1 MATLKDPESL
11 ARYLEEAYVSKYA
24 KYLDDDDSDNDDED
38 EDEEEESPKS
48 DSKKHNV
55 KKPVSSDDKSK
66 EKDDKKKEIPTTP
79 SYLSTEELL
88 KIRNV
93 AVIVLHKYPKL
104 KKCCDYIDLKDKDHI
119 NDDGERE
126 SELDK
131 YYNSG
136 NPKSFVKLIDG
147 DVFSG
152 YPNFR
157 SGGNEAYEKDARA
170 FTKEMN
176 ETLEAKGIKAKWYV
190 GPDREDEAISF
201 GVRSTKT
208 KIKK

>member
-1 MATLKDPESL
+1 MATLKDLESL

-24 KYLDDDDSDNDDED
+24 KYLDDDDDDNEED
-38 EDEEEESPKS
+38 NDEEESTSKFN
-48 DSKKHNV
+48 SKKSEAKNT
-55 KKPVSSDDKSK
+55 SSKDIEKRDDKN
-66 EKDDKKKEIPTTP
+66 KDVPTIP

-88 KIRNV
+88 KIRNI

-157 SGGNEAYEKDARA
+157 SGGNEAYEKDAKA

-176 ETLEAKGIKAKWYV
+176 ETLEDRGIKAKWCI
-190 GPDREDEAISF
+190 GPDKEDEAISF

-208 KIKK
+208 KVKK

>member
-1 MATLKDPESL
+1 MATLKDLESL

-24 KYLDDDDSDNDDED
+24 KYLDDDDDDDNEEDD
-38 EDEEEESPKS
+38 DEEEPTSKFN
-48 DSKKHNV
+48 SKKSEV
-55 KKPVSSDDKSK
+55 KNTSSKDI
-66 EKDDKKKEIPTTP
+66 EKRDDKKKDVPTIP

-88 KIRNV
+88 KIRNI

-157 SGGNEAYEKDARA
+157 SGGNEAYEKDAKA

-176 ETLEAKGIKAKWYV
+176 ETLEDRGIKAKWCT
-190 GPDREDEAISF
+190 GPDKEDEAISF

>member
-24 KYLDDDDSDNDDED
+24 KYLDDDDNDDDDED

-55 KKPVSSDDKSK
+55 KKSVSSDDKSK
-66 EKDDKKKEIPTTP
+66 EKDDKKEIHTTP

-88 KIRNV
+88 KIRNI

-104 KKCCDYIDLKDKDHI
+104 KKCCDYIDLRDKDHI

>member
-24 KYLDDDDSDNDDED
+24 KYLDDDDNDNDDED

-48 DSKKHNV
+48 DSKKHDV
-55 KKPVSSDDKSK
+55 KKSVSSDDKSK
-66 EKDDKKKEIPTTP
+66 EKDDKKEIPTTP

>member
-1 MATLKDPESL
+1 MATLKDLESL

-24 KYLDDDDSDNDDED
+24 KYLDDDDDDDNEEDD
-38 EDEEEESPKS
+38 DEEEPTSKFN
-48 DSKKHNV
+48 SKKSEV
-55 KKPVSSDDKSK
+55 KNTSSKDI
-66 EKDDKKKEIPTTP
+66 EKRDDKKKDVPTIP

-88 KIRNV
+88 KIRNI

-157 SGGNEAYEKDARA
+157 SGGNEAYEKDAKA

-176 ETLEAKGIKAKWYV
+176 ETLEDRGIKAKWCI
-190 GPDREDEAISF
+190 GPDKEDEAISF

-208 KIKK
+208 KVKK

>member
-1 MATLKDPESL
+1 MATLKDLESL

-24 KYLDDDDSDNDDED
+24 KYLDDDDDDDNEEDD
-38 EDEEEESPKS
+38 DEEEPTSKFN
-48 DSKKHNV
+48 SKKSEV
-55 KKPVSSDDKSK
+55 KNTSSKDI
-66 EKDDKKKEIPTTP
+66 EKRDDKKKDVPTIP

-88 KIRNV
+88 KIRNI

-157 SGGNEAYEKDARA
+157 SGGNEAYEKDAKA

-176 ETLEAKGIKAKWYV
+176 ETLEDRGIKAKWCT
-190 GPDREDEAISF
+190 GPDKEDEAISF

-208 KIKK
+208 KVKK

>member
-1 MATLKDPESL
+1 MATLKDLESL
-11 ARYLEEAYVSKYA
+11 AEYLEEGYVSKYA
-24 KYLDDDDSDNDDED
+24 KYLDDDDDDDNEEDD
-38 EDEEEESPKS
+38 DEEESTSKFN
-48 DSKKHNV
+48 SKKSEAKNT
-55 KKPVSSDDKSK
+55 SSKDI
-66 EKDDKKKEIPTTP
+66 EKRDDKKKDVPTIP

-88 KIRNV
+88 KIRNI

-157 SGGNEAYEKDARA
+157 SGGNEAYEKDAKA

-176 ETLEAKGIKAKWYV
+176 ETLEDRGIKAKWCT
-190 GPDREDEAISF
+190 GPDKEDEAISF

>member
-1 MATLKDPESL
+1 MATLKDLESL

-24 KYLDDDDSDNDDED
+24 KYLDDDDDDDNEEDD
-38 EDEEEESPKS
+38 DEEESTSKFN
-48 DSKKHNV
+48 SKKSEV
-55 KKPVSSDDKSK
+55 KNTSSKDI
-66 EKDDKKKEIPTTP
+66 EKRDDKKKDVPTIP

-88 KIRNV
+88 KIRNI

-157 SGGNEAYEKDARA
+157 SGGNEAYEKDAKA

-176 ETLEAKGIKAKWYV
+176 ETLEDRGIKAKWCI
-190 GPDREDEAISF
+190 GPDKEDEAISF

>member
-1 MATLKDPESL
+1 MATLKDLESL

-24 KYLDDDDSDNDDED
+24 KYLDDDDDDDNEEDD
-38 EDEEEESPKS
+38 DEEEPTSKFN
-48 DSKKHNV
+48 SKKSEV
-55 KKPVSSDDKSK
+55 KNTSSKDI
-66 EKDDKKKEIPTTP
+66 EKRDDKKKEVPTIP

-88 KIRNV
+88 KIRNI

-136 NPKSFVKLIDG
+136 NPKSFVKLSDG

-157 SGGNEAYEKDARA
+157 SGGNEAYEKDAKA

-176 ETLEAKGIKAKWYV
+176 ETLEDRGIQAKWCV
-190 GPDREDEAISF
+190 GPDKEDEAISF

>member
-1 MATLKDPESL
+1 MATLKDLESL

-24 KYLDDDDSDNDDED
+24 KYLDDDDDDNEEDD
-38 EDEEEESPKS
+38 DEEEPTSKFN
-48 DSKKHNV
+48 SKKSEV
-55 KKPVSSDDKSK
+55 KNTSSKDI
-66 EKDDKKKEIPTTP
+66 EKRDDKKKDVPTIP

-88 KIRNV
+88 KIRNI

-157 SGGNEAYEKDARA
+157 SGGNEAYEKDAKA

-176 ETLEAKGIKAKWYV
+176 ETLEDRGIKAKWCT
-190 GPDREDEAISF
+190 GPDKEDEAISF

>member
-1 MATLKDPESL
+1 MATLKDLESL

-24 KYLDDDDSDNDDED
+24 KYLDDDDDDNEEDD
-38 EDEEEESPKS
+38 DEEESTSKFN
-48 DSKKHNV
+48 SKKSEV
-55 KKPVSSDDKSK
+55 KNTSSKDI
-66 EKDDKKKEIPTTP
+66 EKRDDKKKDVPTIP

-88 KIRNV
+88 KIRNI

-136 NPKSFVKLIDG
+136 SPKSFVKLIDG
-147 DVFSG
+147 DVFGG

-157 SGGNEAYEKDARA
+157 SGGNEAYEKDAKA

-176 ETLEAKGIKAKWYV
+176 ETLEDRGIKAKWCT
-190 GPDREDEAISF
+190 GPDKEDEAISF

>member
-1 MATLKDPESL
+1 MATLKDLESL
-11 ARYLEEAYVSKYA
+11 AKYLEEAYVSKYA
-24 KYLDDDDSDNDDED
+24 KYLDDDDDDDNEEDD
-38 EDEEEESPKS
+38 DEEEPTSKFN
-48 DSKKHNV
+48 SKKSEV
-55 KKPVSSDDKSK
+55 KNTSSKDI
-66 EKDDKKKEIPTTP
+66 EKRDDKKKDVPTIP

-88 KIRNV
+88 KIRNI

-157 SGGNEAYEKDARA
+157 SGGNEAYEKDAKA

-176 ETLEAKGIKAKWYV
+176 ETLEDRGIKAKWCS
-190 GPDREDEAISF
+190 GPDKEDEAISF

-208 KIKK
+208 KVKK

>member
-1 MATLKDPESL
+1 MATLKDLESL

-24 KYLDDDDSDNDDED
+24 KYLDDDDDDDNEEDD
-38 EDEEEESPKS
+38 DEEESTSKFN
-48 DSKKHNV
+48 SKKSAV
-55 KKPVSSDDKSK
+55 KNTASK
-66 EKDDKKKEIPTTP
+66 DIEKRDDKKKDVPTIP

-88 KIRNV
+88 KIRNI

-157 SGGNEAYEKDARA
+157 SGGNEAYEKDAKA

-176 ETLEAKGIKAKWYV
+176 ETLEDRGIKAKWCT
-190 GPDREDEAISF
+190 GPDKEDEAISF

>member
-1 MATLKDPESL
+1 MATLKDLESL
-11 ARYLEEAYVSKYA
+11 AEYLEEAYVSKYA
-24 KYLDDDDSDNDDED
+24 KYLDDDDDDNEEDD
-38 EDEEEESPKS
+38 DEEESTSKFN
-48 DSKKHNV
+48 SKKSEV
-55 KKPVSSDDKSK
+55 KNTSSKDI
-66 EKDDKKKEIPTTP
+66 EKRDDKKKEVPTIP

-88 KIRNV
+88 KIRNI

-157 SGGNEAYEKDARA
+157 SGGNEAYEKDAKA

-176 ETLEAKGIKAKWYV
+176 ETLEDRGIKAKWCT
-190 GPDREDEAISF
+190 GPYKEDEAISF

-208 KIKK
+208 KVKK

>member
-1 MATLKDPESL
+1 MATLKDLESL

-24 KYLDDDDSDNDDED
+24 KYLDDDDDDDNEEDD
-38 EDEEEESPKS
+38 DEEESTSKFN
-48 DSKKHNV
+48 SKKSEAKNT
-55 KKPVSSDDKSK
+55 SSKDI
-66 EKDDKKKEIPTTP
+66 EKRDDKKKDVPTIP

-88 KIRNV
+88 KIRNI

-157 SGGNEAYEKDARA
+157 SGGNEAYEKDAKA

-176 ETLEAKGIKAKWYV
+176 ETLEDRGIKAKWCI
-190 GPDREDEAISF
+190 GPDKEDEAISF

>member
-1 MATLKDPESL
+1 MATLKDLESL
-11 ARYLEEAYVSKYA
+11 AEYLEEAYVSKYA
-24 KYLDDDDSDNDDED
+24 KYLDDDDDDDNEEDD
-38 EDEEEESPKS
+38 DEEEPTSKFN
-48 DSKKHNV
+48 SKKSEV
-55 KKPVSSDDKSK
+55 KNTSSKDI
-66 EKDDKKKEIPTTP
+66 EKRDDKKKDVPTIP

-88 KIRNV
+88 KIRNI

-157 SGGNEAYEKDARA
+157 SGGNEAYEKDAKA

-176 ETLEAKGIKAKWYV
+176 ETLEDRGIKAKWYT
-190 GPDREDEAISF
+190 GPDKEDEAISF

>member
-1 MATLKDPESL
+1 MATLKDLESL
-11 ARYLEEAYVSKYA
+11 AEYLEEAYVSKYA
-24 KYLDDDDSDNDDED
+24 KYLDDDDDDDNEEDD
-38 EDEEEESPKS
+38 DEEESTSKFN
-48 DSKKHNV
+48 SKKSEV
-55 KKPVSSDDKSK
+55 KNTSSKDI
-66 EKDDKKKEIPTTP
+66 EKRDDKKKDVPTIP

-88 KIRNV
+88 KIRNI

-157 SGGNEAYEKDARA
+157 SGGNEAYEKDAKA

-176 ETLEAKGIKAKWYV
+176 ETLEDRGIKAKWCI
-190 GPDREDEAISF
+190 GPDKEDEAISF

>member
-24 KYLDDDDSDNDDED
+24 KYLDDDDDNNDED

-55 KKPVSSDDKSK
+55 KKSVSSDDKSK

>member
-1 MATLKDPESL
+1 MATLKDLESL

-24 KYLDDDDSDNDDED
+24 KYLDDDDDDDNEEDD
-38 EDEEEESPKS
+38 DEEESTSKFN
-48 DSKKHNV
+48 SKKSEAKNT
-55 KKPVSSDDKSK
+55 SSKDI
-66 EKDDKKKEIPTTP
+66 EKRDDKKKEVPTIP

-88 KIRNV
+88 KIRNI

-157 SGGNEAYEKDARA
+157 SGGNEAYEKDAKA

-176 ETLEAKGIKAKWYV
+176 ETLEDRGIKAKWCI
-190 GPDREDEAISF
+190 GPDKEDEAISF

-208 KIKK
+208 KVKK

>member
-24 KYLDDDDSDNDDED
+24 KYLDDDDNDNDD

-55 KKPVSSDDKSK
+55 KKSVSSDDKSK
-66 EKDDKKKEIPTTP
+66 EKDDKKEIPTIP

>member
-1 MATLKDPESL
+1 MATLKDLESL
-11 ARYLEEAYVSKYA
+11 AEYLEEAYVSKYA
-24 KYLDDDDSDNDDED
+24 KYLDDDDDDDNEEDD
-38 EDEEEESPKS
+38 DEEESTSKFN
-48 DSKKHNV
+48 SKKSEV
-55 KKPVSSDDKSK
+55 KNTSSKDI
-66 EKDDKKKEIPTTP
+66 EKRDDKKKDVPTIP

-88 KIRNV
+88 KIRNI

-136 NPKSFVKLIDG
+136 SPKSFVKLIDG

-157 SGGNEAYEKDARA
+157 SGGNEAYEKDAKA

-176 ETLEAKGIKAKWYV
+176 ETLEDRGIKAKWCT
-190 GPDREDEAISF
+190 GPDKEDEAISF

>member
-24 KYLDDDDSDNDDED
+24 KYLDDDDNDNDD

-48 DSKKHNV
+48 DSKKHDV
-55 KKPVSSDDKSK
+55 KKSVSSDGKSK
-66 EKDDKKKEIPTTP
+66 EKDDKNKEIPTTP

>member
-1 MATLKDPESL
+1 MATLKDLESL
-11 ARYLEEAYVSKYA
+11 AEYLEEAYVSKYA
-24 KYLDDDDSDNDDED
+24 KYLDDDDDDNEEDD
-38 EDEEEESPKS
+38 DEEESTSKFN
-48 DSKKHNV
+48 SKKSEAKNT
-55 KKPVSSDDKSK
+55 SSKDI
-66 EKDDKKKEIPTTP
+66 EKRDDKKKEVPTIP

-88 KIRNV
+88 KIRNI

-136 NPKSFVKLIDG
+136 SPKSFVKLIDG

-157 SGGNEAYEKDARA
+157 SGGNEAYEKDAKA

-176 ETLEAKGIKAKWYV
+176 ETLEDRGIKAKWCT
-190 GPDREDEAISF
+190 GPDKEDEAISF

>member
-1 MATLKDPESL
+1 MATLKDLESL
-11 ARYLEEAYVSKYA
+11 AEYLEEAYVSKYA
-24 KYLDDDDSDNDDED
+24 KYLDDDDDDDNEEDD
-38 EDEEEESPKS
+38 DEEESTSKFN
-48 DSKKHNV
+48 SKKSEV
-55 KKPVSSDDKSK
+55 KNTSSKDI
-66 EKDDKKKEIPTTP
+66 EKRDDKKKEVPTIP

-88 KIRNV
+88 KIRNI

-157 SGGNEAYEKDARA
+157 SGGNEAYEKDAKV

-176 ETLEAKGIKAKWYV
+176 ETLEDRGIKAKWCT
-190 GPDREDEAISF
+190 GPDKEDEAISF

>member
-24 KYLDDDDSDNDDED
+24 KYLDDDDNDNDDED

-48 DSKKHNV
+48 DSKKHDV
-55 KKPVSSDDKSK
+55 KKSVSSYGKSK

>member
-1 MATLKDPESL
+1 MATLKDLESL
-11 ARYLEEAYVSKYA
+11 AEYLEEAYVSKYA
-24 KYLDDDDSDNDDED
+24 KYLDDDDDDDNEEDD
-38 EDEEEESPKS
+38 DEEESTSKFN
-48 DSKKHNV
+48 SKKSEV
-55 KKPVSSDDKSK
+55 KNTSSKDI
-66 EKDDKKKEIPTTP
+66 EKRDDKKKEIPTIP

-88 KIRNV
+88 KIRNI

-157 SGGNEAYEKDARA
+157 SGGNEAYEKDAKA

-176 ETLEAKGIKAKWYV
+176 ETLEDRGIKAKWCI
-190 GPDREDEAISF
+190 GPDKEDEAISF

>member
-1 MATLKDPESL
+1 MATLKDLESL
-11 ARYLEEAYVSKYA
+11 AEYLEEAYVSKYA
-24 KYLDDDDSDNDDED
+24 KYLDDDDDDNEEDD
-38 EDEEEESPKS
+38 DEEESTSKFN
-48 DSKKHNV
+48 SKKSEV
-55 KKPVSSDDKSK
+55 KNTSSKDI
-66 EKDDKKKEIPTTP
+66 EKRDDKKKDVPTIP

-88 KIRNV
+88 KIRNI

-157 SGGNEAYEKDARA
+157 SGGNEAYEKDAKA

-176 ETLEAKGIKAKWYV
+176 ETLEDRGIKAKWCI
-190 GPDREDEAISF
+190 GPDKEDEAISF

-208 KIKK
+208 KVKK

>member
-24 KYLDDDDSDNDDED
+24 KYLDDDDNDNDDED

-55 KKPVSSDDKSK
+55 KKSVSSDDKSK
-66 EKDDKKKEIPTTP
+66 EKDDKKKEIPTIP

>member
-1 MATLKDPESL
+1 MATLKDLESL
-11 ARYLEEAYVSKYA
+11 AEYLEEAYVSKYA
-24 KYLDDDDSDNDDED
+24 KYLDDDDDDDNEEDD
-38 EDEEEESPKS
+38 DEEESTSKFN
-48 DSKKHNV
+48 SKKSEAKNT
-55 KKPVSSDDKSK
+55 SSKDI
-66 EKDDKKKEIPTTP
+66 EKRDDKKKDVPTIP

-88 KIRNV
+88 KIRNI

-157 SGGNEAYEKDARA
+157 SGGNEAYEKDAKA

-176 ETLEAKGIKAKWYV
+176 ETLEDRGIKAKWCI
-190 GPDREDEAISF
+190 GPDKEDEAISF

-208 KIKK
+208 KVKK

>member
-1 MATLKDPESL
+1 MATLKDLESL
-11 ARYLEEAYVSKYA
+11 AEYLEEAYVSKYA
-24 KYLDDDDSDNDDED
+24 KYLDDDDDDDNEEDD
-38 EDEEEESPKS
+38 DEEESTSKFN
-48 DSKKHNV
+48 SKKSEV
-55 KKPVSSDDKSK
+55 KNTSSKDI
-66 EKDDKKKEIPTTP
+66 EKRDDKKKEVPTIP

-88 KIRNV
+88 KIRNI

-157 SGGNEAYEKDARA
+157 SGGNEAYEKDAKA

-176 ETLEAKGIKAKWYV
+176 ETLEDRGIKAKWCI
-190 GPDREDEAISF
+190 GPDKEDEAISF

>member
-1 MATLKDPESL
+1 MATLKDLESL
-11 ARYLEEAYVSKYA
+11 AEYLEEAYVSKYA
-24 KYLDDDDSDNDDED
+24 KYLDDDNEEDD
-38 EDEEEESPKS
+38 DEEESTSKFN
-48 DSKKHNV
+48 SKKSEV
-55 KKPVSSDDKSK
+55 KNTSSKDI
-66 EKDDKKKEIPTTP
+66 EKRDDKKKDVPTIP

-88 KIRNV
+88 KIRNI

-136 NPKSFVKLIDG
+136 SPKSFVKLIDG

-157 SGGNEAYEKDARA
+157 SGGNEAYEKDAKA

-176 ETLEAKGIKAKWYV
+176 ETLEDRGIKAKWCT
-190 GPDREDEAISF
+190 GPDKEDEAISF

>member
-1 MATLKDPESL
+1 MATLKDLESL
-11 ARYLEEAYVSKYA
+11 AEYLEEAYVSKYA
-24 KYLDDDDSDNDDED
+24 KYLDDDDDDDNEEDD
-38 EDEEEESPKS
+38 DEEEPTSKFN
-48 DSKKHNV
+48 SKKSEV
-55 KKPVSSDDKSK
+55 KNTSSKDI
-66 EKDDKKKEIPTTP
+66 EKRDDKKKEVPTIP

-88 KIRNV
+88 KIRNI

-157 SGGNEAYEKDARA
+157 SGGNEAYEKDAKA

-176 ETLEAKGIKAKWYV
+176 ETLEDRGIKAKWCT
-190 GPDREDEAISF
+190 GPDKEDEAISF

>member
-1 MATLKDPESL
+1 MATLKDLESL
-11 ARYLEEAYVSKYA
+11 AEYLEEAYVSKYA
-24 KYLDDDDSDNDDED
+24 KYLDDDDDDDNEEDD
-38 EDEEEESPKS
+38 DEEESTSKFN
-48 DSKKHNV
+48 SKKSEAKNT
-55 KKPVSSDDKSK
+55 SSKDI
-66 EKDDKKKEIPTTP
+66 EKRDDKKKDVPTIP

-88 KIRNV
+88 KIRNI

-157 SGGNEAYEKDARA
+157 SGGNEAYEKDAKA

-176 ETLEAKGIKAKWYV
+176 ETLEDRGIKAKWCI
-190 GPDREDEAISF
+190 GPDKEDEAISF

>member
-24 KYLDDDDSDNDDED
+24 KYLDDDDNDDDDED

-66 EKDDKKKEIPTTP
+66 EKDDKKEIHTTP

-88 KIRNV
+88 KIRNI

-104 KKCCDYIDLKDKDHI
+104 KKCCDYIDLRDKDHI

>member
-1 MATLKDPESL
+1 MATLKDLESL

-24 KYLDDDDSDNDDED
+24 KYLDDDDDDNEEDD
-38 EDEEEESPKS
+38 DEEESTSKFN
-48 DSKKHNV
+48 SKKSEV
-55 KKPVSSDDKSK
+55 KNTSSKDI
-66 EKDDKKKEIPTTP
+66 EKRDDKKKDVPTIP

-88 KIRNV
+88 KIRNI

-157 SGGNEAYEKDARA
+157 SGGNEAYEKDAKA

-176 ETLEAKGIKAKWYV
+176 ETLEDRGIKAKWCT
-190 GPDREDEAISF
+190 GPDKEDEAISF

>member
-1 MATLKDPESL
+1 MATLKDLESL
-11 ARYLEEAYVSKYA
+11 AKYLEEAYVSKYA
-24 KYLDDDDSDNDDED
+24 KYLDDDDDDNEEDD
-38 EDEEEESPKS
+38 DEEESTSKFN
-48 DSKKHNV
+48 SKKSEV
-55 KKPVSSDDKSK
+55 KNTSSKDI
-66 EKDDKKKEIPTTP
+66 EKRDDKKKDVPTIP

-88 KIRNV
+88 KIRNI

-157 SGGNEAYEKDARA
+157 SGGNEAYEKDAKT

-176 ETLEAKGIKAKWYV
+176 ETLEDRGIKAKWCI
-190 GPDREDEAISF
+190 GPDKEDEAISF

-208 KIKK
+208 KVKK

>member
-1 MATLKDPESL
+1 MATLKDLESL
-11 ARYLEEAYVSKYA
+11 AKYLEEAYVSKYA
-24 KYLDDDDSDNDDED
+24 KYLDDDNEEDD
-38 EDEEEESPKS
+38 DEEESTSKFN
-48 DSKKHNV
+48 SKKSEAKNT
-55 KKPVSSDDKSK
+55 SSKDI
-66 EKDDKKKEIPTTP
+66 EKRDDKKKEIPTIP

-88 KIRNV
+88 KIRNI

-157 SGGNEAYEKDARA
+157 SGGNEAYEKDAKA

-176 ETLEAKGIKAKWYV
+176 EMLEDRGIKAKWCT
-190 GPDREDEAISF
+190 GPDKEDEAISF

-208 KIKK
+208 KVKK

>member
-1 MATLKDPESL
+1 MATLKDLESL

-24 KYLDDDDSDNDDED
+24 KYLDDDDDDDNEEDD
-38 EDEEEESPKS
+38 DEEESTSKFN
-48 DSKKHNV
+48 SKKSEV
-55 KKPVSSDDKSK
+55 KNTSSKDI
-66 EKDDKKKEIPTTP
+66 EKRDDKKKDVPTIP

-88 KIRNV
+88 KIRNI

-157 SGGNEAYEKDARA
+157 SGGNEAYEKDAKA

-176 ETLEAKGIKAKWYV
+176 ETLEDRGIKAKWCT
-190 GPDREDEAISF
+190 GPDKEDEAISF

>member
-1 MATLKDPESL
+1 MATLKDLESL
-11 ARYLEEAYVSKYA
+11 AEYLEEAYVSKYA
-24 KYLDDDDSDNDDED
+24 KYLDDNDDDDNEED
-38 EDEEEESPKS
+38 DDEEESTSKFN
-48 DSKKHNV
+48 SKKSEV
-55 KKPVSSDDKSK
+55 KNTSSKDI
-66 EKDDKKKEIPTTP
+66 EKRDDKKKEVPTIP

-88 KIRNV
+88 KIRNI

-136 NPKSFVKLIDG
+136 NTKSFVKLIDG

-157 SGGNEAYEKDARA
+157 SGGNEAYEKDAKA

-176 ETLEAKGIKAKWYV
+176 ETLEDRGIKAKWCT
-190 GPDREDEAISF
+190 GPDKEDEAISF

-208 KIKK
+208 KVKK

>member
-1 MATLKDPESL
+1 MATLKDLESL
-11 ARYLEEAYVSKYA
+11 AEYLEEAYVSKYA
-24 KYLDDDDSDNDDED
+24 KYLDDDDDDDNEEDD
-38 EDEEEESPKS
+38 DEEEPTSKFN
-48 DSKKHNV
+48 SKKSEV
-55 KKPVSSDDKSK
+55 KNTSSKDI
-66 EKDDKKKEIPTTP
+66 EKRDDKKKDVPTIP

-88 KIRNV
+88 KIRNI

-157 SGGNEAYEKDARA
+157 SGGNEAYEKDAKA

-176 ETLEAKGIKAKWYV
+176 ETLEDRGIKAKWCI
-190 GPDREDEAISF
+190 GPDKEDEAISF

-208 KIKK
+208 KIRK